1 MISNTFENT
10 QMISQPKE
18 IKVSLFQH
26 QLASIYQ
33 MEKREKEQRVEQE
46 NTVIETNISVY
57 ADKTGYGKCHGIN
70 TPIIMFDGSIKMV
83 QDIKTGDLL
92 MGDDSTPR
100 KVLSLATGQEQMY
113 RISQSIGEDYIVN
126 ESHILSLQMTCPNH
140 ISKQKNRIQ
149 VIWFE
154 PKNLIFNSTNFNYQ
168 SYNYDKDIT
177 LYEAKKYLTS
187 IPNTDTRIDI
197 CLKDYLKLPKNIQK
211 HLKGYKMDVNCWD
224 NQLDEKD
231 MDPYSIGLYL
241 GYNNNIYQK
250 NRPNITNDLHNHIPY
265 KYKINTRENRL
276 KLLAGFIDMNSCTNE
291 NKYGIIIKNDKL
303 YEDIVFLC
311 RSLGFKC
318 DVKKIDENCYYRI
331 TISGSNLYE
340 IPVITVNKI
349 KQTTLKTNKNQLC
362 TTIKV
367 ESMNI
372 GNYYGFSIDNNHRY
386 LLGDFTVTHNTLS
399 MISLIYRDKMK
410 WDLLSPYK
418 QSIVT
423 TYADGRIKKTTVNE
437 YEKNDVT
444 LVLVSHSIINQ
455 WYNECQKTP
464 LCVKM
469 ITSKQH
475 IDNIIIENYDIILV
489 TPTMYNRLVSKYC
502 KTAWKRFIFD
512 EPGHL
517 KIPAMNKI
525 IAGFIWLV
533 TATPDAIIAQHKNCR
548 NSFMNDIISF
558 AGWGPF
564 SVYFDYMIIKNDDTF
579 IEQSFSMPPTN
590 HIYYKCYNPIYNTV
604 NGFVTPNITQ
614 MISAGNIQG
623 AIKALGGGETQ
634 NIAELVKQKKL
645 SEKQELESI
654 LEIYKLKN
662 KQKQIESITEK
673 IDRID
678 TQIKELTNRY
688 EEILKGDCS
697 ICFSPIS
704 NPIMEPN
711 CQNVF
716 CGECLLKWLNTKNT
730 CPLCR
735 EHIENKGL
743 IYINSEGKNIQE
755 RKIIESTQLPT
766 KINKIIDLLKSN
778 HNNKFIIFSAW
789 DQTFDPIRT
798 HLLKHNITF
807 IEVKGSVSERTNNV
821 NSFKDGNTQVIFL
834 NSRFNGAGINL
845 QEATDI
851 IVYHQ
856 METSTLN
863 QIIGRANRIGR
874 TSSLNVHHLQ
884 I

>member
-1 MISNTFENT
+1 M
-10 QMISQPKE
+10 
-18 IKVSLFQH
+18 H
-26 QLASIYQ
+26 
-33 MEKREKEQRVEQE
+33 
-46 NTVIETNISVY
+46 
-57 ADKTGYGKCHGIN
+57 
-70 TPIIMFDGSIKMV
+70 
-83 QDIKTGDLL
+83 DI
-92 MGDDSTPR
+92 
-100 KVLSLATGQEQMY
+100 
-113 RISQSIGEDYIVN
+113 
-126 ESHILSLQMTCPNH
+126 
-140 ISKQKNRIQ
+140 
-149 VIWFE
+149 F
-154 PKNLIFNSTNFNYQ
+154 
-168 SYNYDKDIT
+168 T
-177 LYEAKKYLTS
+177 L
-187 IPNTDTRIDI
+187 
-197 CLKDYLKLPKNIQK
+197 
-211 HLKGYKMDVNCWD
+211 
-224 NQLDEKD
+224 
-231 MDPYSIGLYL
+231 
-241 GYNNNIYQK
+241 
-250 NRPNITNDLHNHIPY
+250 
-265 KYKINTRENRL
+265 
-276 KLLAGFIDMNSCTNE
+276 
-291 NKYGIIIKNDKL
+291 
-303 YEDIVFLC
+303 VFGP
-311 RSLGFKC
+311 S
-318 DVKKIDENCYYRI
+318 
-331 TISGSNLYE
+331 
-340 IPVITVNKI
+340 
-349 KQTTLKTNKNQLC
+349 
-362 TTIKV
+362 
-367 ESMNI
+367 
-372 GNYYGFSIDNNHRY
+372 
-386 LLGDFTVTHNTLS
+386 
-399 MISLIYRDKMK
+399 
-410 WDLLSPYK
+410 
-418 QSIVT
+418 
-423 TYADGRIKKTTVNE
+423 
-437 YEKNDVT
+437 YEKVWSA
-444 LVLVSHSIINQ
+444 LL
-455 WYNECQKTP
+455 
-464 LCVKM
+464 
-469 ITSKQH
+469 
-475 IDNIIIENYDIILV
+475 
-489 TPTMYNRLVSKYC
+489 
-502 KTAWKRFIFD
+502 
-512 EPGHL
+512 L
-517 KIPAMNKI
+517 KNC
-525 IAGFIWLV
+525 F
-533 TATPDAIIAQHKNCR
+533 CR

-564 SVYFDYMIIKNDDTF
+564 SVYFDYMIIKNDDEF
-579 IEQSFSMPPTN
+579 IEQSFAMPPTN

-645 SEKQELESI
+645 SEKEELESI